1 MSNQNI
7 SRKLWKQIFFT
18 AENLRKT
25 CIPKNDDSFVK
36 LTLRQL
42 HFIRTIHL
50 ESEGQEKGVSLK
62 KLAKTLEITAAAASE
77 MVETLVQKQVII
89 REHNDDD
96 RRGIIISLTP
106 ELKNKFYTGET
117 GLDAITAEFLDSLP
131 VDQQKEFLTLVEEF
145 NNFLED
151 KITGD
156 KND

>member
-7 SRKLWKQIFFT
+7 NRQLWKQIFFT
-18 AENLRKT
+18 AENLRKN

-77 MVETLVQKQVII
+77 MVDTLVQKQVII

-96 RRGIIISLTP
+96 RRAIIISLTP

-117 GLDAITAEFLDSLP
+117 GLDAITAEFLDTLP
-131 VDQQKEFLTLVEEF
+131 IAQQKEFLTLVEEF
-145 NNFLED
+145 NNFLEG

>member
-1 MSNQNI
+1 LSNQNI

-106 ELKNKFYTGET
+106 ELNNKFYTGET